1 MKLAGAYGE
10 TVMSPN
16 NIVLCSESRE
26 LMDESL
32 VRWKCALKRTE
43 VKVSKSKTE
52 YMCMNER
59 ETGIMILNISS
70 QPSKATDGTEER

>member
-32 VRWKCALKRTE
+32 VRWKCALKRKE

-59 ETGIMILNISS
+59 ER
-70 QPSKATDGTEER
+70 QV